1 MTLRILIAALLTG
14 MALFSVSPMAHAEP
28 TPTSTCTDTVVD
40 ETTDRL
46 FDVDRLTSAAR
57 DMGNRTGLDVYVR
70 TFQTTPHGDAGVW
83 WREAYKA
90 CPAWLFTDGETPKP
104 NILVV
109 VVGMDRKSAIEY
121 GEAVTKLDGEV
132 DSIRGKVLGNALRD
146 AYAAGDSEK
155 REAFTV
161 AIEKTLAELEAEYTK
176 PPFNWGNVWA
186 WVLKVL
192 LAIAGVAASVFGFV
206 LTRTGIRKRREK
218 AKLRTEV
225 AEARDEST
233 NAVMAAEST
242 LRRHFIEADA
252 AMENVEGEYIAI
264 PSKESITERVNV
276 ASAAHFER
284 TGNPEPKSI
293 EALVDARDSYHGYAR
308 TIMGAL
314 SDAQKRTEDI
324 RARAEQCTDESKD
337 HDLRAAFKDGTSKL
351 RELDTDAPVWLD
363 TATANAVLSV
373 AVKVVDTLVGTSAPR
388 HTVDSAV
395 EDVQRA
401 CADATLLMTGAENAR
416 RALRKLR
423 TDAESALTTYTNH
436 VPSDVSAA
444 TAATTRATL
453 EKLVPKIVA
462 VEDALSARQK
472 PLAVAVLTG
481 QTASLRKELEVALG
495 RPNSEIAAAQRKR
508 DEERRKREEEE
519 RAARRRREAEEE
531 SRRRSSYNSGFGG
544 GFGAG
549 YSSGGGFSG
558 GGGGGGFGGGSSGS
572 W

>member
-176 PPFNWGNVWA
+176 PPVNWGNVWS

-192 LAIAGVAASVFGFV
+192 MAIAGVVASVFGFF
-206 LTRTGIRKRREK
+206 LSRTGIRKHREK

-495 RPNSEIAAAQRKR
+495 RPDSEIAAAQRKR
-508 DEERRKREEEE
+508 DEDRRRREEEE